1 MNTRNKPS
9 TRTVSNLTVLVDI
22 RRDLEAILQR
32 VDNALGDAGGE
43 AAPSRAP
50 RRFQMPATQTFP
62 EGMDF
67 RDDTEGLRKALVE
80 LYDRATWVG
89 DNLDKFASDSSLHQ
103 EMCILAAKA
112 RLFQIQADENSREWE
127 TAVGVIRSLTRIVA
141 DTKPGFV
148 YGLASTHNTNWGAK
162 IQELLETYRPVF
174 E

>member
-1 MNTRNKPS
+1 MMNTRNKPS
-9 TRTVSNLTVLVDI
+9 PTVSTLTVLVDL

-32 VDNALGDAGGE
+32 VDLALGDLGE
-43 AAPSRAP
+43 SPPPSRAP

-62 EGMDF
+62 EGYDF
-67 RDDTEGLRKALVE
+67 RDDPEGLRRALVVRH
-80 LYDRATWVG
+80 DRASWVG
-89 DNLDKFASDSSLHQ
+89 DNLDKFKNSQDLHQ

-112 RLFQIQADENSREWE
+112 RLFQIQAEEDSREWE

-162 IQELLETYRPVF
+162 IQELLETYHPVQ
-174 E
+174 

>member
-1 MNTRNKPS
+1 MTTRNKPS
-9 TRTVSNLTVLVDI
+9 ATVSALTVLVDI

-32 VDNALGDAGGE
+32 VDNALGDAGE
-43 AAPSRAP
+43 AAPIRAP

-62 EGMDF
+62 EGYDF
-67 RDDTEGLRKALVE
+67 RDNPEGLRKALVE

-89 DNLDKFASDSSLHQ
+89 ENLNKFETDAALHQ
-103 EMCILAAKA
+103 EMCLLAAKA
-112 RLFQIQADENSREWE
+112 RLFQIQAEENSREWE
-127 TAVGVIRSLTRIVA
+127 TAVGVIRALTRIVA

>member
-1 MNTRNKPS
+1 MTPRNKPS
-9 TRTVSNLTVLVDI
+9 ATVSNLTVLVDI

-32 VDNALGDAGGE
+32 VDAALEDAGE
-43 AAPSRAP
+43 VPPSRAP

-67 RDDTEGLRKALVE
+67 RDNTEGLRAALVE

-89 DNLDKFASDSSLHQ
+89 NNLNKFASDTTLHH

-112 RLFQIQADENSREWE
+112 RLFQIQAEENSREWE

-162 IQELLETYRPVF
+162 IQELLETYHPV

>member
-1 MNTRNKPS
+1 MTTRNKPS
-9 TRTVSNLTVLVDI
+9 ATVSNLTVLVDI

-32 VDNALGDAGGE
+32 VDNALGDTGE
-43 AAPSRAP
+43 ASPSRAP

-67 RDDTEGLRKALVE
+67 RDDTEGLRKTLVE

-89 DNLDKFASDSSLHQ
+89 NNLDKFKGDMALHQ
-103 EMCILAAKA
+103 EMCLLAAKA
-112 RLFQIQADENSREWE
+112 RLFQIQAEENSREWE

-162 IQELLETYRPVF
+162 IQELLETYHPV

>member
-1 MNTRNKPS
+1 MNPRNKPS
-9 TRTVSNLTVLVDI
+9 ATVSNLTVLVDI
-22 RRDLEAILQR
+22 RRDLEALLQR
-32 VDNALGDAGGE
+32 VDNALEDTGE
-43 AAPSRAP
+43 ALPPRAP

-67 RDDTEGLRKALVE
+67 RDNTEGLRKALVE

-112 RLFQIQADENSREWE
+112 RLFQIQAEENSREWE